1 METFNPK
8 INSSSIVDIL
18 TLRYD
23 PSIVPNLPKKTWN
36 DFKSDNVIPNTELI
50 ENLILKDISKN
61 LELLNPKKL
70 CIALSGGVDSTLIL
84 SLIRKSNPDLEIEA
98 ISIKFANSV
107 DETIN
112 ASKIA
117 EKFEANHHIIDIDNY
132 LSELPKA
139 ISLIKQPFWDLHWY
153 YVVKKSQSLSKLLA
167 SGDGG
172 DEVFGGYTFRYE
184 KFLSLTTSDS
194 TPLEKVKAYLSCH
207 ERDRVPDQEYLFG
220 PKSNFTWNSIYDSL
234 LPYFDNSLS
243 RLEQVFVAD
252 YNGKLLYNFNPINAK
267 ITKSFGVTVIA
278 PLLNQN
284 VINYG
289 IKIPTIFKYD
299 ESTNVGKIPLRQLL
313 VKNQADSLI
322 SKEKLGFNVNTI
334 NLWKS
339 HGQKLCKEFLSNSR
353 VVKNGW
359 INSTWIEKYLDKTDL
374 DVKYVNKFLG
384 ILAFEIWYRLFITK
398 EISSDDKLD

>member
-1 METFNPK
+1 MELSNPK
-8 INSSSIVDIL
+8 INPSSIVNIL

-23 PSIVPNLPKKTWN
+23 PSI
-36 DFKSDNVIPNTELI
+36 IPNTELI

-61 LELLNPKKL
+61 LESLNPKKL

>member
-1 METFNPK
+1 METFNSK

-61 LELLNPKKL
+61 LESLNPKKL